1 MEENWSMEGGRGRK
15 YGGCKFGGRK
25 RMEVWRMVDRRMKL
39 WKLEENGSMN
49 DGSMAGWRELKYEW
63 WLILEKWKV
72 EDNGSMEG
80 GREWKYGS
88 MEGGR

>member
-1 MEENWSMEGGRGRK
+1 MEGVRGRK

-49 DGSMAGWRELKYEW
+49 DGSMAG
-63 WLILEKWKV
+63 
-72 EDNGSMEG
+72 
-80 GREWKYGS
+80 
-88 MEGGR
+88 